1 VPGGVN
7 VGASLP
13 QVTMPT
19 ETVDGLS
26 AHAAPRANAGSRNGA
41 GGARKLEGR

>member
-19 ETVDGLS
+19 EPVDGLS
-26 AHAAPRANAGSRNGA
+26 AHAAEARATRERGVTKRRRRRAEA
-41 GGARKLEGR
+41 